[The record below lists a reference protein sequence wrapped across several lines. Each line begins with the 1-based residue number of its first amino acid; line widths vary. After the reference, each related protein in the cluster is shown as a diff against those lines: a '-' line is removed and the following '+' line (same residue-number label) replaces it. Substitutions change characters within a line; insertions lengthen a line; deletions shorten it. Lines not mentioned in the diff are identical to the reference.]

1 MSFLFFINSIPKSLK
16 NKRYIIVAVFLILLL
31 VISLFIYKRW
41 DLTEDQRYS
50 FSDATEAVLD
60 SINEPVKINVFLD
73 GELTGNFRV
82 LQNETRFLLN
92 ELSRKNSNIQYK
104 FIDALDQNL
113 NIDSLRSIG
122 VVDVSVPTNE
132 KILRTFPFATVQTQ
146 GKSATVPLLSNKKIP
161 IEQRALASADLL
173 ESNFIKEIYRL
184 SFKSRKQIGL
194 IVHHDELL
202 PNYLDG
208 FFRVAAKDYD
218 IRPYTR
224 PLQDPEMSL
233 QLSDLDSLEKFD
245 ALVIAKPLRP
255 FSDND
260 KLVLDQYIMNGGK
273 TLWLTESVD
282 AEMDSLFRSEKIV
295 SFPRNT
301 NLNDLFFAYGLRIV
315 PAVVKDLQSGYIT
328 LAIGETGNNTAYEQ
342 FPWPYFPLSIPQ
354 GNHPVTAKI
363 SNPLR
368 FEFANPIEILERDS
382 VNAEVLLTTS
392 RNVQLQ
398 QPLSYI
404 DFSEI
409 QKTNAENYPQ
419 QPGVY
424 PLAVMLQGYFNSAYK
439 GRIESQTTPGFKSR
453 SDLNEIMVI
462 SDGDFAKNHI
472 FRGQPLPL
480 GADKYSMR
488 PDISAAPNVIY
499 DNATFLINAL
509 NYLTGDD
516 MMIELQEKQRTLH
529 LLDKNQVAA
538 QKNTWRWYN
547 ILIPLAFIWLIGLAG
562 IWWRKKKY
570 S

>member
-1 MSFLFFINSIPKSLK
+1 MKNSLFPI
-16 NKRYIIVAVFLILLL
+16 AVLGLIALL
-31 VISLFIYKRW
+31 VISVFVYQRW

-50 FSDATEAVLD
+50 FSEATEAVLD
-60 SINEPVKINVFLD
+60 SISDPVQINVFLE

-92 ELSRKNSNIQYK
+92 ELNRKNPAIKYK
-104 FIDALDQNL
+104 FIDALDEDL
-113 NIDSLRSIG
+113 HIDSLRSIG
-122 VVDVSVPTNE
+122 VLDVSVPTNE
-132 KILRTFPFATVQTQ
+132 KILRVFPFATIQTQ

-161 IEQRALASADLL
+161 VEQRALASADLL
-173 ESNFIKEIYRL
+173 ESSFIKEIYRL
-184 SFKSRKQIGL
+184 SFKKRKNIGL

-208 FFRVAAKDYD
+208 FFRIAAKDYNVT
-218 IRPYTR
+218 PYTR
-224 PLQDPEMSL
+224 PLQSEQNSM
-233 QLSDLDSLEKFD
+233 QLADIDSLKQFD
-245 ALVIAKPLRP
+245 ALIIAKPLRP
-255 FSDND
+255 FSDTD
-260 KLVLDQYIMNGGK
+260 KLVIDQYIMQGGK
-273 TLWLTESVD
+273 TLWMTESVD
-282 AEMDSLFRSEKIV
+282 AEMDSLFRSDKIV
-295 SFPRNT
+295 AFPRNN
-301 NLNDLFFAYGLRIV
+301 NLTDLFFAYGLRIM

-328 LAIGETGNNTAYEQ
+328 LAIGEAGSNTAYEQ
-342 FPWPYFPLSIPQ
+342 FPWPYFPLSIPK
-354 GNHPVTAKI
+354 GEHPITRKI

-392 RNVQLQ
+392 AHVQLQ

-409 QKTNAENYPQ
+409 EKTSPENYPQ

-439 GRIESQTTPGFKSR
+439 GRVESRTTPGFVPR
-453 SDLNEIMVI
+453 SNLNEMIVI

-472 FRGQPLPL
+472 FRGEPLPL

-488 PDISAAPNVIY
+488 PDISAAPSVIY
-499 DNATFLINAL
+499 DNATFMLNAL
-509 NYLTGDD
+509 DYLTGDD
-516 MMIELQEKQRTLH
+516 MMIELQEKQRTMH
-529 LLDKNQVAA
+529 LLDKNQVTA

-547 ILIPLAFIWLIGLAG
+547 ILFPLGFILLTALLG

-570 S
+570 A